1 MRTTL
6 AVATLPLVL
15 LSMAT
20 ANATSPTVGVPGTPA
35 RRLQT
40 ANVLP
45 LALDDRYSFRKVEEF
60 LNDPRYIK
68 PTTDEMVSFERQ
80 RVAYGA
86 VTSSI
91 DRMEQ
96 RGHYYNFF
104 WRTRQSGPLT
114 VRFEYRQA
122 NLGSYVQA
130 KEVDYPAP
138 RGTMETH
145 FQVIGDDYLQDG
157 RVIAWRAILISD
169 GKIVGLTQSYLWD

>member
-20 ANATSPTVGVPGTPA
+20 ANATSPTVGVPGTPQ

-45 LALDDRYSFRKVEEF
+45 LALDDRYQFRKEEEF

-68 PTTDEMVSFERQ
+68 PTTDEMVTFERQ
-80 RVAYGA
+80 RVSYGA

-91 DRMEQ
+91 DRMEL

-104 WRTRQSGPLT
+104 WRTKQTGPLT

-130 KEVDYPAP
+130 KEIAYDKPK
-138 RGTMETH
+138 GTVETN
-145 FQVIGDDYLQDG
+145 FQVIGDDYIQDG
-157 RVIAWRAILISD
+157 RVIAWRALLIAD
-169 GKIVGLTQSYLWD
+169 HKIVGFTQSYLWD